1 MGGFNIIVVLLCN
14 PGKAIAAS
22 TAASLRSSYLCI
34 KFVLLT
40 GVCAGVPNAEDR
52 ELLLGDVVITETVV

>member
-40 GVCAGVPNAEDR
+40 GLRWRAKC
-52 ELLLGDVVITETVV
+52 